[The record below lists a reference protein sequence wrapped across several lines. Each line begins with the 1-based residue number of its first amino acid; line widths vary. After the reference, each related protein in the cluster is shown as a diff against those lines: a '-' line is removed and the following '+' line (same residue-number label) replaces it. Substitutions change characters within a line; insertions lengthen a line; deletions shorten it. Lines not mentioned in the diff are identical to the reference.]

1 MKRVETININGI
13 VFSINDDAFVKLGSY
28 LDVLGKNFENE
39 QGGREIITDIE
50 ARISELF
57 AERDGGVSRVVTLED
72 VAKVIETLG
81 TPEDIA
87 GSDTNEKPDNEKSQ
101 PKKTAKRLYRDPDQR
116 YIGGV
121 CAGIAAWIGINP
133 VILRLAFI
141 VFAFFGG
148 ASIPVYV
155 LLWII
160 IPKAKTTAQKLSMR
174 GEPVTIGN
182 IEKNIKES
190 LSDPELK
197 QSFHNF
203 LNEAGEFFGK
213 LFGIFGRIIAVL
225 LGLFLF
231 CWGICCVIGLIG
243 LYFMQDIIFS
253 KWVEWD
259 LLSFTELFKHIV
271 SPESYAISLICAIMA
286 ASLMIF
292 ALIFWGI
299 KLMSGSKVKYK
310 LLHVTLLVLWVATVV
325 TGVVISI
332 AQVRNFAWSNDA
344 ISETR
349 QIAMSDT
356 VYLALAPTKLQI
368 SNSPVEEIYFDKDNR
383 CFYGKPGLSIN
394 KSDDGNIKL
403 KFNRESRGISKRA
416 AWQFAEN
423 IVYSVDVRD
432 SLLTFDPYFTV
443 TPQDK
448 WKFQTLNMTLYV
460 PEGTVI
466 IADNALCN
474 DRIMRW
480 HRWRNDGCTW
490 IMTEKKGLQR
500 VDKK

>member
-39 QGGREIITDIE
+39 QGGREIIADIE

-57 AERDGGVSRVVTLED
+57 AERDGGIGRVVTVED
-72 VAKVIETLG
+72 VAKVVETLG

-87 GSDTNEKPDNEKSQ
+87 GSDSEEPESEKPQ
-101 PKKTAKRLYRDPDQR
+101 PRKTAKRLYRDPDQR

-121 CAGIAAWIGINP
+121 CAGIAAWLGISP
-133 VILRLAFI
+133 VILRLIFI
-141 VFAFFGG
+141 ITVFYG
-148 ASIPVYV
+148 ASVAIYFI
-155 LLWII
+155 LWII
-160 IPKAKTTAQKLSMR
+160 MPKAKTTAQKLSMR
-174 GEPVTIGN
+174 GEPVTVGN

-203 LNEAGEFFGK
+203 LNEAGEFAGK
-213 LFGIFGRIIAVL
+213 LFGIFGRIIGVI

-231 CWGICCVIGLIG
+231 CWGICCVIGLIS
-243 LYFMQDIIFS
+243 LYFVQDLIFS

-259 LLSFTELFKHIV
+259 FLSFTELFRHIV
-271 SPESYAISLICAIMA
+271 SPGAYAILLICAYMA
-286 ASLMIF
+286 AALMIF

-299 KLMSGSKVKYK
+299 KLMSGSRVKYK
-310 LLHVTLLVLWVATVV
+310 LLHVMLFVLWIATVV
-325 TGVVISI
+325 TGAIISV

-344 ISETR
+344 ITETR
-349 QIAMSDT
+349 QIALSDT

-383 CFYGKPGLSIN
+383 CFYGKPNLNIV
-394 KSDDGNIKL
+394 KSDDGSIKL

-423 IVYSVDVRD
+423 IAYSADVRD
-432 SLLTFDPYFTV
+432 SLLVFAPYFTV

-448 WKFQTLNMTLYV
+448 WKFQSLNMTLYV

-474 DRIMRW
+474 DRIIRW
-480 HRWRNDGCTW
+480 HRWRNDGCKW
-490 IMTEKKGLQR
+490 IMTEKNGLQR
-500 VDKK
+500 AYP